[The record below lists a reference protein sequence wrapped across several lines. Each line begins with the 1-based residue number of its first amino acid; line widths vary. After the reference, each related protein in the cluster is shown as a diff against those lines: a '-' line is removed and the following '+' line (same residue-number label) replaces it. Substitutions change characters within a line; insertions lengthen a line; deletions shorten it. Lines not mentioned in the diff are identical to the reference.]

1 MDFIRTLP
9 GFLKE
14 EAYERRDENG
24 NLVYITLMTWK
35 SEEAIKKKN
44 PLFRLNIKG
53 KVQSRWNDGKTSH
66 YDG

>member
-53 KVQSRWNDGKTSH
+53 KVQSR
-66 YDG
+66 